1 MLIHWADATGTETT
15 ELCID
20 ASATGCSCH
29 GTVSLTYDEPTAWVD
44 DADPDESDRSEFELG
59 QLGRGPAKQACT
71 GRPYNAY
78 VPIRQARQRERGIG
92 HRNFRSRAEKGRQ
105 RWGRKRPR

>member
-1 MLIHWADATGTETT
+1 MQIPWFETTATGSQTIFVGPGSE
-15 ELCID
+15 
-20 ASATGCSCH
+20 ANS
-29 GTVSLTYDEPTAWVD
+29 TVTLTYDDTTVWVD
-44 DADPDESDRSEFELG
+44 DADPDESDRSELEMG
-59 QLGRGPAKQACT
+59 QLGRGPAKQAYT